1 MPDHLADKLQMRY
14 PPRTA
19 RCKQEKQCQGFKNTS
34 GTNVKVKKKKRRKND
49 EINRELQRGEGDIT
63 KGICL
68 CHHRVEAVGCPPA
81 RKTPPR
87 VGPYISA
94 IWPSLANQARPRY
107 DLQSEDAKTI
117 IPASGSCSFLFFRG
131 RLRGI
136 KLRHRW
142 TPAINEIHR
151 AYAEYLM
158 RCTTLS

>member
-14 PPRTA
+14 PPRTT

-34 GTNVKVKKKKRRKND
+34 GTNVKVKKKEKKKKGWNKQGVAVRGGWYYKGNLSVPSQSGGSWMPPSEEDSTSCQPLYFCYMTQFSQPSPATLRSPVRRCKN
-49 EINRELQRGEGDIT
+49 N
-63 KGICL
+63 
-68 CHHRVEAVGCPPA
+68 HP
-81 RKTPPR
+81 
-87 VGPYISA
+87 
-94 IWPSLANQARPRY
+94 
-107 DLQSEDAKTI
+107 
-117 IPASGSCSFLFFRG
+117 GSCSFLFFRG

-158 RCTTLS
+158 RCTALS